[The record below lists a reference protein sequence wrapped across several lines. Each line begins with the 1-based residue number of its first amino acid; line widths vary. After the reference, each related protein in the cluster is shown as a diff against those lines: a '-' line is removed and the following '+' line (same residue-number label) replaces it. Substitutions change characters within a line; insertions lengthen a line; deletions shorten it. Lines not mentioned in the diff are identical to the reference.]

1 MRGLPRGWVA
11 VVFVLCGILLGGGR
25 VAAETV
31 APPLAQEARHGWELF
46 LAKGCIRCHTIF
58 GQGEGVIGP
67 DLGRIHLSHLSQ
79 AELATNIINHLP
91 KMWEKM
97 QEQGLGYPTMEEEE
111 MESLFSFLYFIRYV
125 DEPGDPVAGRAL
137 LATKRCIACHSL
149 QGEGGKVGPDLSRWG
164 AYINPIVWAQRMW
177 QHAPGMEAA
186 MQSQGIAWPRLNGRD
201 MANLVAYA
209 QSLGGRVQP
218 EHHLD
223 LGSPARGEGL
233 FVAKRCSACH
243 PVGGGR
249 RGVGPNFLTVKFP
262 RTLAG
267 MATLMW
273 NHAPQMAAMMA
284 RRHIP
289 KEEITPQEMADIL
302 SYLFALRYRD
312 PPGDPARGRQ
322 TFEAKRCPL
331 CHVAREGAEGGEVG
345 PDLSRLGDLT
355 TTRITHAIWNHG
367 PKMIEKMHDYGFT
380 WPVLHGS
387 ELSDIVAYLRGGG
400 DDGSGALEK

>member
-1 MRGLPRGWVA
+1 VVWGVVVA
-11 VVFVLCGILLGGGR
+11 VVLIASS
-25 VAAETV
+25 AAAQAV
-31 APPLAQEARHGWELF
+31 APPLVQGARHGWELF

-91 KMWEKM
+91 RMWEKM
-97 QEQGLGYPTMEEEE
+97 EEEGLGYPTLAEGE

-125 DEPGDPVAGRAL
+125 DEPGDPAAGRAL
-137 LATKRCIACHSL
+137 LATKRCVTCHAL
-149 QGEGGKVGPDLSRWG
+149 QGEGGTVGPDLTRWG

-177 QHAPGMEAA
+177 QHAPRMEAA
-186 MQSQGIAWPRLNGRD
+186 MHRRGITWPQLNGRD

-223 LGSPARGEGL
+223 LGSSTRGEQL

-243 PVGGGR
+243 PVGGSR
-249 RGVGPNFLTVKFP
+249 RGVGPSFLIVRFP

-273 NHAPQMAAMMA
+273 NHAPQMVAMMA
-284 RRHIP
+284 RRQIP

-312 PPGDPARGRQ
+312 PPGDPVRGQ
-322 TFEAKRCPL
+322 HAFEAKRCPL
-331 CHVAREGAEGGEVG
+331 CHVAREGGEGGDVG
-345 PDLSRLGDLT
+345 PDLSRLGTLT
-355 TTRITHAIWNHG
+355 ITRITHAFWNHG
-367 PKMIEKMHDYGFT
+367 PKMIDKMRDYGFA

-387 ELSDIVAYLRGGG
+387 ELRDIVAYLRGGE
-400 DDGSGALEK
+400 GAGAVESRK